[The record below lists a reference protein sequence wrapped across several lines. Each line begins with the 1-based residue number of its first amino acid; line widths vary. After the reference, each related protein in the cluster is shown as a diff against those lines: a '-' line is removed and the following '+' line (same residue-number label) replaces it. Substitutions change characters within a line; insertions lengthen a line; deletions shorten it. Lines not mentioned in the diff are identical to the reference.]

1 MKYNTLM
8 FYGRNKTQKLFLLN
22 GFASL
27 VWVLVQCFGKVNSL
41 VELNLCIKY
50 NIYYEFY
57 IYIHIYI
64 YIYIYIFMYILS
76 NTC

>member
-50 NIYYEFY
+50 NIYYEL
-57 IYIHIYI
+57 